1 MIVLIVVVSV
11 RYTDI
16 YSAQNAIPTLELT
29 VEEAR
34 SRRFGLILDMRT
46 PLERERLGYYPNS
59 IPMTV
64 NSIHNEIGKLV
75 GPKTTIL
82 VYANGDNRARQAT
95 EILYDMGYRHAR
107 YIRTDYLSL
116 MPGSKY

>member
-1 MIVLIVVVSV
+1 MPS
-11 RYTDI
+11 
-16 YSAQNAIPTLELT
+16 LELL

-34 SRRFGLILDMRT
+34 GRRFGLILDMRT
-46 PLERERLGYYPNS
+46 PMERERLGYYPNS
-59 IPMTV
+59 IPMAV
-64 NSIHNEIGKLV
+64 DSIRSEIGKLT

-82 VYANGDNRARQAT
+82 VYANGDNRARQAA
-95 EILYDMGYRHAR
+95 EILYEMGYHHTR